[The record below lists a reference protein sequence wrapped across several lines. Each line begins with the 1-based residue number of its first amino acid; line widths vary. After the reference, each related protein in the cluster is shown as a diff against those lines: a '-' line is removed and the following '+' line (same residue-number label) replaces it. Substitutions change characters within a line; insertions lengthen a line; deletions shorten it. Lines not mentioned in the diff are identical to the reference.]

1 MVNITINA
9 KHADLRV
16 SFGNTGAKALKD
28 LTDSEKL
35 DYAILAR
42 QNGKPAMVN
51 RFDALPTMA
60 ELLAEK
66 TTGEIAAIKAN
77 SPAPTFVPPAKPT
90 TTPDAKAL
98 PVQGDSSATTTK

>member
-9 KHADLRV
+9 KYADMRV

-51 RFDALPTMA
+51 RFDALPTMS
-60 ELLAEK
+60 ELVAEK

-77 SPAPTFVPPAKPT
+77 SPAPTFTPPVLDTKTPKAI
-90 TTPDAKAL
+90 TTPD
-98 PVQGDSSATTTK
+98 TTTK